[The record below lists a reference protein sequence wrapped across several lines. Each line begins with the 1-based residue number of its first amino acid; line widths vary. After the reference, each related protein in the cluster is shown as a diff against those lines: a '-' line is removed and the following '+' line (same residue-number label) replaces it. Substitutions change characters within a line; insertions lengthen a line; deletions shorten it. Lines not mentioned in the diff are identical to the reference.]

1 MILSELLVSQ
11 FEGYCTWSL
20 YLSLFESY
28 KNKSTVLHIFFLAN
42 ISHALG
48 TISVTFL
55 LL

>member
-28 KNKSTVLHIFFLAN
+28 ENESTVLHIFLAN
-42 ISHALG
+42 ISHVLE